1 MASVAAQMQEAR
13 PSIKALAA
21 EGDFRAI
28 ALWLNEYLVP
38 QEIYAQVHTDS
49 PGCLGVLVEFYRS
62 PRRDRLVRFICHRI
76 WGLNSNVIEGV
87 HIFARPVGQTNPL
100 WREKV
105 RIMTPALR
113 QRHQN
118 TQTPSRL
125 SSPRV
130 ESPLPPQLRPAGGPR
145 QIVSIAGE
153 RGRSIVSKH
162 LKLIRA
168 FLLSGSAVAAF
179 ILGCFLE
186 TLTRQSPSL
195 PIFSQPQLSHSPQLS
210 PISQQ
215 EAASIS
221 FNVEDQTQQ
230 PRPKI
235 VNTALE
241 PVAVISHPRTSQPN
255 DPTVTL
261 LFGGEVNLDNI
272 PYDEEQDPNQLLAGV
287 KDYQEADLAMVNLG
301 NSLATADT
309 TLQEKFHQH
318 PRPEA
323 AQVLKAGGVDIVSLT
338 SNHTM
343 DFGKQ
348 GLVET
353 LETLDREGI
362 YRVGAGRYAREAR
375 RPEIVDVKGER
386 IAYLGY
392 SQEDTFAA
400 GDDLAGVNPQKKQ
413 RIVADI
419 QAIRNQVDWIIVNY
433 HWERDLPETPTSWQ
447 TNLARMAIDQGA
459 DLVIGH
465 HPDQL
470 QGAEIYKGRPIAYSL
485 GDFIFG
491 DSLHADHDTAVMKVS
506 LQKDKMQVEFLPVIV
521 RQSQPYL
528 AQGKQAKTILQKL
541 EDASQVFDH
550 PLHSPSILEVRPKL
564 EGPEKTT
571 VPGSSFISPPESE
584 SEESPDQPVDPLE
597 NWEPK
602 GEPTPFNTEPDSM
615 IEEGAVDWPS
625 DWKVDGLDSNKVLES
640 ELQITPGPSLYGE
653 TSDSSDWP
661 HDYGWSDDGYPV
673 DVTEETFEPEP
684 ASDQAPTPTLYGE
697 SSDWPSN
704 WEPEAYFPLRSRPQ
718 SPNELA
724 PFDAP
729 LETDDSLTE
738 VTQPPTFSRQ
748 FKEADDPWKD

>member
-1 MASVAAQMQEAR
+1 MASVAAQSQEAR

-38 QEIYAQVHTDS
+38 QKIYAKVHADG
-49 PGCLGVLVEFYRS
+49 PGRLGILVEFYRS
-62 PRRDRLVRFICHRI
+62 PRQDRLVRFICHRI

-87 HIFARPVGQTNPL
+87 HIFARPVGESNTL
-100 WREKV
+100 WEEKV
-105 RIMTPALR
+105 RIITPALR
-113 QRHQN
+113 QHHRK
-118 TQTPSRL
+118 TPTRDHL
-125 SSPRV
+125 SATPAASA
-130 ESPLPPQLRPAGGPR
+130 LPPQLRSVGKPWRSISRPSQVVTLAGK
-145 QIVSIAGE
+145 QS
-153 RGRSIVSKH
+153 RSIVRKH

-168 FLLSGSAVAAF
+168 FLLTGSAVASF

-186 TLTRQSPSL
+186 SLTRQRPSL
-195 PIFSQPQLSHSPQLS
+195 PVFSQPQLSHSQPL
-210 PISQQ
+210 
-215 EAASIS
+215 AASSLQNGSLQNATSIS
-221 FNVEDQTQQ
+221 FNVEDRQPQR
-230 PRPKI
+230 PRPKT

-241 PVAVISHPRTSQPN
+241 PVAVIPHIRTPKPD
-255 DPTVTL
+255 DPTITL
-261 LFGGEVNLDNI
+261 VFGGEVNLDNI
-272 PYDEEQDPNQLLAGV
+272 PYDVDQDPNQLLAGV
-287 KDYQEADLAMVNLG
+287 KAYQEADLAMVNLG

-338 SNHTM
+338 SHHTM
-343 DFGKQ
+343 DFGKH

-375 RPEIVDVKGER
+375 RPEIVDVKGKR

-413 RIVADI
+413 RVVADI

-433 HWERDLPETPTSWQ
+433 HWEQNLPETPTDWQ

-506 LQKDKMQVEFLPVIV
+506 LQKDQMKVEFLPVIV
-521 RQSQPYL
+521 RKSQPYL
-528 AQGKQAKTILQKL
+528 AQGKQADTILQKL
-541 EDASQVFDH
+541 EDASQIFDK
-550 PLHSPSILEVRPKL
+550 PLHSPSILDVRSKL
-564 EGPEKTT
+564 EEPDSP
-571 VPGSSFISPPESE
+571 VAPGNSFISQPDSQSE
-584 SEESPDQPVDPLE
+584 ASPDQPAATLE
-597 NWEPK
+597 NWGPK
-602 GEPTPFNTEPDSM
+602 GESAPSTSNTTPDSM
-615 IEEGAVDWPS
+615 LEEGTADWSS
-625 DWKVDGLDSNKVLES
+625 DWKVDGFAPKVLES
-640 ELQITPGPSLYGE
+640 EPQSDPTPSLYGE
-653 TSDSSDWP
+653 PSDWP
-661 HDYGWSDDGYPV
+661 HHYDWPDEYP
-673 DVTEETFEPEP
+673 EEYPEEGAEEAFEPAP
-684 ASDQAPTPTLYGE
+684 AESPTPALYGE
-697 SSDWPSN
+697 SSEQPSL
-704 WEPEAYFPLRSRPQ
+704 WEPEAYYPLRSRTH
-718 SPNELA
+718 SP
-724 PFDAP
+724 
-729 LETDDSLTE
+729 
-738 VTQPPTFSRQ
+738 
-748 FKEADDPWKD
+748 

>member
-1 MASVAAQMQEAR
+1 MIMASVAAAQSQEAR

-38 QEIYAQVHTDS
+38 QEIYAQVHADS

-76 WGLNSNVIEGV
+76 WGLNSNLIEGV
-87 HIFARPVGQTNPL
+87 HIFARPVGQSQPL

-113 QRHQN
+113 QRLQK
-118 TQTPSRL
+118 TQSFSRL
-125 SSPRV
+125 SATPTA
-130 ESPLPPQLRPAGGPR
+130 SPLPPQLRPAAVPK
-145 QIVSIAGE
+145 QVVSIAGKSW
-153 RGRSIVSKH
+153 RSIVSKH

-168 FLLSGSAVAAF
+168 FVLSGSAVAAF

-186 TLTRQSPSL
+186 SLTRRNPSL
-195 PIFSQPQLSHSPQLS
+195 PVFSQSQLTHSQTLAPSSPQN
-210 PISQQ
+210 
-215 EAASIS
+215 AASIS
-221 FNVEDQTQQ
+221 FNVEDQDLR
-230 PRPKI
+230 PRPKV

-241 PVAVISHPRTSQPN
+241 PVAVISHNRTLQPD

-261 LFGGEVNLDNI
+261 VFGGEVNLDNI
-272 PYDEEQDPNQLLAGV
+272 PYDAEQDPDQLLAGV

-343 DFGKQ
+343 DFGKH

-433 HWERDLPETPTSWQ
+433 HWERDLPETPTNWQ

-506 LQKDKMQVEFLPVIV
+506 LQKEKMQVEFLPVIV
-521 RQSQPYL
+521 RKSQPYL
-528 AQGKQAKTILQKL
+528 AQGKQAETILQKL

-550 PLHSPSILEVRPKL
+550 PLLSPSVLEVRTKL
-564 EGPEKTT
+564 GEPEGPA
-571 VPGSSFISPPESE
+571 VPGSSFISQPESQAG
-584 SEESPDQPVDPLE
+584 ESPDQPTDPLE
-597 NWEPK
+597 NWGPK
-602 GEPTPFNTEPDSM
+602 GEPTPFNAAPDAMVEEEATE
-615 IEEGAVDWPS
+615 WPS
-625 DWKVDGLDSNKVLES
+625 DWKVDGSDPQALES
-640 ELQITPGPSLYGE
+640 EPQIIPGPSLYGE
-653 TSDSSDWP
+653 PSDWP
-661 HDYGWSDDGYPV
+661 HDYGWSEDGYSE
-673 DVTEETFEPEP
+673 DVTEDAFVPE
-684 ASDQAPTPTLYGE
+684 ADLSPTPTLYGE
-697 SSDWPSN
+697 SSDGPST
-704 WEPEAYFPLRSRPQ
+704 WEPEAYYPLRSRTH
-718 SPNELA
+718 SSDMMS
-724 PFDAP
+724 PFD
-729 LETDDSLTE
+729 
-738 VTQPPTFSRQ
+738 Q
-748 FKEADDPWKD
+748 